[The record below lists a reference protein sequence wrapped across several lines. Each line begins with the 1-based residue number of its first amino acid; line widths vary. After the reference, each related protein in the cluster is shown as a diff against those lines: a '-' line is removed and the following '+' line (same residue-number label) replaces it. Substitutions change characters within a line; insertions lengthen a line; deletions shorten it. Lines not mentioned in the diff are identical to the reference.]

1 MRDSGITLTPRPSPL
16 APRPSLKV
24 DIDSWSRGQLVAALE
39 ARGVPLPAGGHKE
52 PPVHAL
58 RDVLRP
64 TLGACVNDASEWP
77 KARCVEAVRAHGLP
91 MPEGAE
97 KPPTA
102 NELKETLRPA
112 VQPGAC
118 TPTLVLPTGHAQP
131 RLGGP

>member
-1 MRDSGITLTPRPSPL
+1 MNISVT
-16 APRPSLKV
+16 
-24 DIDSWSRGQLVAALE
+24 
-39 ARGVPLPAGGHKE
+39 
-52 PPVHAL
+52 VHAL

-118 TPTLVLPTGHAQP
+118 TPTLVLPTGHAAP
-131 RLGGP
+131 IGRTLRSLESTRDCTV